1 MHLDLDVATL
11 RGDGTCTIYS
21 PSFMPYSLYL
31 ESAAK
36 SSMYSELSSAN
47 SVIKKVVYRGL
58 KKNENRLYALFAY
71 ANLYSLAIA
80 DRKLSTT

>member
-1 MHLDLDVATL
+1 MHLNRDVATL
-11 RGDGTCTIYS
+11 RSDETCTIYS

-31 ESAAK
+31 KSAAR

-58 KKNENRLYALFAY
+58 KKNENRLYALFAC

-80 DRKLSTT
+80 GRKLSTT